1 MLFFSVEDQSLFS
14 PTRDFK
20 TDMFHVI
27 HIIRVV
33 KKLLKSLYF
42 ACMTRHK
49 FYNNRYKIY
58 K

>member
-1 MLFFSVEDQSLFS
+1 MLFISVEDQSLFS

-33 KKLLKSLYF
+33 KKILKSLYF
-42 ACMTRHK
+42 A
-49 FYNNRYKIY
+49 
-58 K
+58 